1 MIEVEHAL
9 RVLDGAVL
17 VLCAVFGVQVGSS
30 VIAYTYVRRQNYYY
44 RVKLLLLTG
53 KCSDITSHDCPSW
66 TNWIGAPAVGPN

>member
-30 VIAYTYVRRQNYYY
+30 VIAYTYVRRQ
-44 RVKLLLLTG
+44 KLLLQSQTIIVDRQMQQYHVPRLSFIN
-53 KCSDITSHDCPSW
+53 KLDRCACCWP
-66 TNWIGAPAVGPN
+66 